1 MRSLQRDRH
10 ILCLSSGMNKR
21 LDYSLVEL
29 TDGLISATR
38 GLENRFHLVLKD
50 DVALPYN
57 KNEGNDAKQQRL

>member
-10 ILCLSSGMNKR
+10 ILCLSSGMNKK

-50 DVALPYN
+50 GRRFTL
-57 KNEGNDAKQQRL
+57 Q